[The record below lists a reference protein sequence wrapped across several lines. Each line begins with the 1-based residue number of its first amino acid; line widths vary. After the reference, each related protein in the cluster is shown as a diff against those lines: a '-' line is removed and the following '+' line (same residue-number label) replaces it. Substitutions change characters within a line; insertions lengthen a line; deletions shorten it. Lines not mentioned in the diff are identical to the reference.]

1 MWLWLSCIF
10 HDEVQNRSNKTNTLG
25 TESDIINMAFR
36 PAGHPFYRPPYLSE
50 PQLGYGG
57 INIFRGTAPYQSGQ
71 GFGGIF
77 RRLFRPMLQFIS
89 EKATKEVM
97 KKAGKKVAQEAVGG
111 MAKAGGEA
119 LMKNVLGT
127 KRKVASPKTKNQRP
141 FGLSRVGRKEI
152 KIYFTK

>member
-1 MWLWLSCIF
+1 MWLWLSCTF
-10 HDEVQNRSNKTNTLG
+10 HEGVQDRSNKTNTLK
-25 TESDIINMAFR
+25 TKTDIINMAFR
-36 PAGHPFYRPPYLSE
+36 PVGHPFYPPPYLSE

-77 RRLFRPMLQFIS
+77 RRLFRPMLQLIS
-89 EKATKEVM
+89 KKATKEVM

-119 LMKNVLGT
+119 LMNSVLGT
-127 KRKVASPKTKNQRP
+127 KRKAESPKPKRRSKRARGP
-141 FGLSRVGRKEI
+141 RDALS
-152 KIYFTK
+152 

>member
-1 MWLWLSCIF
+1 
-10 HDEVQNRSNKTNTLG
+10 
-25 TESDIINMAFR
+25 MAFR
-36 PAGHPFYRPPYLSE
+36 PVGHPFYPTPYLPE

-77 RRLFRPMLQFIS
+77 QRLFRPLLQFVS
-89 EKATKEVM
+89 QKATKEVV

-119 LMKNVLGT
+119 LMNSVLGT
-127 KRKVASPKTKNQRP
+127 KRKATESPKSKKKRKRARGP
-141 FGLSRVGRKEI
+141 RDALS
-152 KIYFTK
+152 